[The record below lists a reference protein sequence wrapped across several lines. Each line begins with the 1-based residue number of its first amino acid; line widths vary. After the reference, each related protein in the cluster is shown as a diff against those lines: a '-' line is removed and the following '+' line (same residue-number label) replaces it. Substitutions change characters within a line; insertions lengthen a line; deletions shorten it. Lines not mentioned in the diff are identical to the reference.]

1 MPYDISWLVEN
12 QVINLVLEGDVTVET
27 ITEMSQ
33 NVIQY
38 FDSSDK
44 PLVHLLI
51 DDSNVSSSIRHLK
64 SVMEVGKALGHPRFG
79 WLIIYGSH
87 NKTYQ
92 FMTYMIS
99 QVTRIRHRRFA
110 TLNEAIEFLHTVDV
124 SLSSTI
130 G

>member
-12 QVINLVLEGDVTVET
+12 QVINLVLDGEMTVET
-27 ITEMSQ
+27 IDEMSKTI
-33 NVIQY
+33 IQY
-38 FDSSDK
+38 LDSSDK

-51 DDSNVSSSIRHLK
+51 DDSHASSSIRHIK

-79 WLIIYGSH
+79 WLIIYGST

-92 FMTYMIS
+92 FMSYLIS
-99 QVTRIRHRRFA
+99 QITKIRHRRFA
-110 TLNEAIEFLHTVDV
+110 TLAETLEFLHTVDV
-124 SLSSTI
+124 TVPRET